1 MSGIKVLHVIPE
13 DNALYIEL
21 CNHYLGYF
29 TKSKFDSTALYLIGY
44 RNQNTRDQTNVE
56 KIIFWELNETS
67 LKLTSANLIRFY
79 QLIKNEKYD
88 VVVCHSHA
96 SLLMA
101 CLVNTLIPTYKIIGI
116 SYKNGDFSSWFENVL
131 IYLCKKRVRLLGV
144 LKSIQLDICKNLK
157 TKMPA
162 EYIHASHFSLD
173 YKKIRNERLSRK
185 EAKIKLNIKSGHFI
199 LGVKHE
205 SGVDMDIVSILT
217 AFSYAQKEIK
227 HGVMVIFCER
237 EHQKAISEKVKALL
251 IESEVVLKYELNGF
265 SHYFRAFDGIIL
277 TSNQNKMSV
286 SLLQSMVSGL
296 PVIASNSPANIEYIG
311 NAGYLYD
318 SGDAH
323 QLTHYMELIYNMSS
337 DEKMGLKKK
346 IFAQINEHYTP
357 KVCRAKFQALSK
369 VQEFLYED
377 LKKK

>member
-101 CLVNTLIPTYKIIGI
+101 CLVNILIPTYKIIGI

-131 IYLCKKRVRLLGV
+131 IYLCKKRVRLFGV
-144 LKSIQLDICKNLK
+144 LKSIQLDIRKNLK
-157 TKMPA
+157 TMMPA
-162 EYIHASHFSLD
+162 EYIHVSHLSLD

-205 SGVDMDIVSILT
+205 SGVDNDIVSILT

-237 EHQKAISEKVKALL
+237 EHQKVISEKVKALL
-251 IESEVVLKYELNGF
+251 LESEVVLKYEVNSF

>member
-1 MSGIKVLHVIPE
+1 MSGIKALHIIPE

-88 VVVCHSHA
+88 VVVCHSHS

-101 CLVNTLIPTYKIIGI
+101 CLVNVLIPTYKIIGI

-205 SGVDMDIVSILT
+205 SGVDNDIVSILT

-357 KVCRAKFQALSK
+357 KVCRAKFQALSN
-369 VQEFLYED
+369 VHEFLYED
-377 LKKK
+377 PKK